1 MFPLFSSF
9 FYLSHLSPHTH
20 THTHTHTFRP
30 PSSPSS
36 SRNRYLLSQ
45 TGLVASIEHF
55 LDDPSVDLRLHG
67 LLLLE
72 ACLGEPGMQQEMAV
86 DVITRVVGRLLAM
99 LQREDLAQ
107 SRVARLVRPRWRTMY
122 GPCD

>member
-1 MFPLFSSF
+1 M
-9 FYLSHLSPHTH
+9 
-20 THTHTHTFRP
+20 
-30 PSSPSS
+30 
-36 SRNRYLLSQ
+36 
-45 TGLVASIEHF
+45 
-55 LDDPSVDLRLHG
+55 DLRLHG

-72 ACLGEPGMQQEMAV
+72 ACLGEPDMQQEMAV

-122 GPCD
+122 GPFD